1 MPIDVNNYESELQ
14 YFNLNLLSL
23 LNRTRSHKEIYS
35 IANSANKNRLLQQAS
50 FQAYLEQMASSKTPA
65 QIVHHN
71 LNLSSLNN
79 LLDSYKGC
87 VLALFHLGNHRNII
101 TDLILS
107 NYRIASPIAGKAYWD
122 FYDAKSNLSPE
133 YGDNL
138 TLLEVEGSGVGL
150 SLIRAARRS
159 EILAIYVDGNMG
171 PDGYHVEEGATEIP
185 FCNKKIRVKAG
196 VARLARILKR
206 PILPVFS
213 VQNTRGSFCL
223 EFGSPITHLE
233 KSADENHD
241 SRIMQLIYDQLSEK
255 VLAFP
260 EHWEYGL
267 CFHRWL
273 VPPSNSKGEMPIK
286 SISSN
291 LKNDSLIQFNEAEYM
306 SMLLEGDHYTVN
318 IETHKAFKFPFSL
331 SIEEVLETGMSMGEF
346 KSYLQKRTDTAVEIL
361 EKLIDQLVQKR
372 IVVVQD
378 STH

>member
-1 MPIDVNNYESELQ
+1 MPVNVNNYESELQ

-23 LNRTRSHKEIYS
+23 LNGTRSHEEIYS
-35 IANSANKNRLLQQAS
+35 IANTANENRLLQQTS
-50 FQAYLEQMASSKTPA
+50 FQAYLEQISSSKTSA

-71 LNLSSLNN
+71 LNLTSLSH

-87 VLALFHLGNHRNII
+87 VLALFHLGSHRNII

-107 NYRIASPIAGKAYWD
+107 NYKIASPIAGKAYWD
-122 FYDAKSNLSPE
+122 FYNAKSNLSPE

-150 SLIRAARRS
+150 SLIRAARKS
-159 EILAIYVDGNMG
+159 DILAIYVDGNMG
-171 PDGYHVEEGATEIP
+171 PDGYHVEEGATEIH

-196 VARLARILKR
+196 VARLARILNR

-213 VQNTRGSFCL
+213 VQNTQGFFCL

-233 KSADENHD
+233 QSADESHE
-241 SRIMQLIYDQLSEK
+241 SKIMQLIYDQLSEK
-255 VLAFP
+255 VLEFP

-273 VPPSNSKGEMPIK
+273 VPSSSKEKPPIK
-286 SISSN
+286 DTSSN
-291 LKNDSLIQFNEAEYM
+291 LNNNSFIQFNKAEYM
-306 SMLLEGDHYTVN
+306 SMLLEGDHYTVS
-318 IETHKAFKFPFSL
+318 IETHKAFKLPFNL
-331 SIEEVLETGMSMGEF
+331 SIEKVLETGMSVGEF
-346 KSYLQKRTDTAVEIL
+346 KSYLQKRTDTEAEML